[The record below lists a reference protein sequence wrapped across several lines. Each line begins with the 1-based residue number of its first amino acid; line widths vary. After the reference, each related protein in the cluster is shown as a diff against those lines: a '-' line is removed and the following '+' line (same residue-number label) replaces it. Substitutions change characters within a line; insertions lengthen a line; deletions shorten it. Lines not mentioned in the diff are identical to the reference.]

1 MIYGLAICFYSI
13 SSRMGNLLE
22 CFSWP
27 LRRMLIGK
35 RLVFIG
41 FWMIVGHIIDLKER
55 ASKLEVKVEHLQK
68 EMNK

>member
-1 MIYGLAICFYSI
+1 
-13 SSRMGNLLE
+13 
-22 CFSWP
+22 
-27 LRRMLIGK
+27 MLIGK